1 MTRIATAIVF
11 ACCSLAATTPSLGA
25 AAPAGNQVRISP
37 DTRVKDLGL
46 APATDVKTITLALS
60 ADVAAMQAQAAALA
74 DPTSPSYHHFLTP
87 SQVAATYG
95 QSDANIQ
102 AVVAYLQSQGIVVTR
117 VHPNRLL
124 ITAQATNAQVQ
135 AAFGASIH
143 AYLDAGVAYQAPAS
157 SPVMPAPLH
166 GVVAAVSGLS
176 TKPLLQ
182 SSLSRIPNTGP
193 AAAEVTYG
201 TPVLPSPRSAATGSP
216 GWYTTA
222 DLAAQYNITPLYQ
235 HGLDGAGRTIG
246 IATLA
251 GYNQSDAFAYWASL
265 GLNVDPSRIT
275 DVNVDGGY
283 APGYGPGTEGAGE
296 TTLDVEQSGGVAP
309 GAKIR
314 VYIAPNT
321 DAGFLDVFS
330 QAVNENLVDTLSI
343 SWGGIEIGYDPATLN
358 VFHTVFL
365 QAALQGIPVIA
376 AAGDA
381 GAYDINRNPGPFT
394 YPSQCTTLLTV
405 DFPAADPYV
414 LAAGGTTL
422 PGVQHHKH
430 GDVTVPAERPWG
442 WDYLRNYALTYYGQS
457 VYYSSFFPVGGGG
470 GVSVMFT
477 RPTYQSNLTGAMN
490 SAGAQSLYC
499 SPAVTQT
506 NSWQDWADLPGGYAG
521 RNLPDVA
528 LNADPYTGYS
538 VFEGGQWAGGSGG
551 TSFVAP
557 QLNGIFTL
565 IAQGAGGRLGWLQ
578 PQLYAAYR
586 VSGYGANSP
595 FRPITTGS
603 NLFYQAGSHY
613 NPAAGLGAL
622 NVQALAAALGALPS
636 SSNTAQSR

>member
-1 MTRIATAIVF
+1 MTRVAAAIAL
-11 ACCSLAATTPSLGA
+11 ACGGLACTPAALAAT
-25 AAPAGNQVRISP
+25 APGNQVRISP
-37 DTRVKDLGL
+37 DTRVQDLGL
-46 APATDVKTITLALS
+46 APANDVKTITLALS
-60 ADVAAMQAQAAALA
+60 ADVAGMQAQAAALV
-74 DPTSPSYHHFLTP
+74 DPTNPSYHHFLSP
-87 SQVAATYG
+87 AQFAAAYG
-95 QSDANIQ
+95 QSDANIA
-102 AVVAYLQSQGIVVTR
+102 AVTAYLQSQGIVVTR

-124 ITAQATNAQVQ
+124 ISAQATNAQVQ
-135 AAFGASIH
+135 AAFGTAIH

-157 SPVMPAPLH
+157 SPVIPAALQ
-166 GVVAAVSGLS
+166 GVVAAVSGLN

-182 SSLSRIPNTGP
+182 SSVSRIPNSGP
-193 AAAEVTYG
+193 AAAEASYG
-201 TPVLPSPRSAATGSP
+201 SPTLPSPHAAATGSP

-222 DLAAQYNITPLYQ
+222 DLAAQYNVTPLYQ
-235 HGLDGAGRTIG
+235 HGLTGTGRTIG

-251 GYNQSDAFAYWASL
+251 GYNQSDAYAYWASL
-265 GLNVDPSRIT
+265 GLSVDPSRIT

-283 APGYGPGTEGAGE
+283 APGDGPGSPGAGE

-314 VYIAPNT
+314 VYVAPNT

-343 SWGGIEIGYDPATLN
+343 SWGGIEIGYDTATLN
-358 VFHTVFL
+358 AFHTVFL

-394 YPSQCTTLLTV
+394 YPNQCTTLLTV

-470 GVSVMFT
+470 GVSVMFA
-477 RPTYQSNLTGAMN
+477 RPSYQANLSGALN

-506 NSWQDWADLPGGYAG
+506 NSWQDWADLPAGYTG
-521 RNLPDVA
+521 RNLPDIA
-528 LNADPYTGYS
+528 LDADPYTGYS
-538 VFEGGQWAGGSGG
+538 VFQDGQWYGGSGG

-578 PQLYAAYR
+578 PQLYTAYR
-586 VSGYGANSP
+586 TAGYGANSP
-595 FRPITTGS
+595 FRAITTGT
-603 NLFYQAGSHY
+603 NLYYQAGSHY

-622 NVQALAAALGALPS
+622 NVQALASALGALPS
-636 SSNTAQSR
+636 QANLAKSR